1 MVALPAPTM
10 LTVPSDVTVATFD
23 ASLVNVNA
31 PLLLLVGAVNVND
44 AFPKFLAGTVNAPN
58 VGVARITFNVP
69 LVELAA

>member
-1 MVALPAPTM
+1 
-10 LTVPSDVTVATFD
+10 VTVATFD

-31 PLLLLVGAVNVND
+31 PSLLLVGAVNVND
-44 AFPKFLAGTVNAPN
+44 SFPKFLAGTVNVPN